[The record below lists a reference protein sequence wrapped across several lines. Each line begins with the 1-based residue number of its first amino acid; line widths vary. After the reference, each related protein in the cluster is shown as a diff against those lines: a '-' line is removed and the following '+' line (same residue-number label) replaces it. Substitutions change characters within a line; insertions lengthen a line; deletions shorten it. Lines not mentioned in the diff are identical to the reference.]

1 MTAIAVGVIAALV
14 TMCTFFYFGIMSV
27 LLWKLGFEGAV
38 AWRVLGRPL
47 LPTFFQN
54 FGIPLAILGFT
65 FQRVD
70 IVVVAGLFLA
80 FGILSTTKSPY
91 LSTTEKSI
99 SLHPAVEA
107 PLLGLAIAS
116 LLSVRLFY
124 AVI

>member
-27 LLWKLGFEGAV
+27 LLWKLGFEGAA

-47 LPTFFQN
+47 MPTFFQN

-70 IVVVAGLFLA
+70 VVVVAGLFLA
-80 FGILSTTKSPY
+80 FGI

-107 PLLGLAIAS
+107 PMLGLAIAS